1 MLLAAIAKRPRGAK
15 PDLHQTEIAA
25 IDGARIEIA
34 FPPDDEPH
42 QLHRQAVGL
51 GMLDDQDLDRRSLLG
66 HLRLG
71 HLRLGR
77 LPLDRG
83 CRLRQCAHHRQQTK
97 RDRAPHRPMTPKP
110 SPKCADGAL
119 L

>member
-1 MLLAAIAKRPRGAK
+1 MTSTPKIRGDKLVLATISVLRTLIMELDKAGAV
-15 PDLHQTEIAA
+15 DVSTVIAA

-71 HLRLGR
+71 R

-83 CRLRQCAHHRQQTK
+83 HRLR
-97 RDRAPHRPMTPKP
+97 
-110 SPKCADGAL
+110 
-119 L
+119 